1 MSTSNLDHPSGESL
15 DAASTYL
22 PDVELLT
29 RMANEMFSAL
39 PNATPAAG
47 VPSSAA
53 AASTVTSA
61 PALEVP
67 SFPADHPRAGSSVY
81 ASAIPLPFEDELNT
95 LFSSAKESYSAVS
108 GIAQTGAPSAGALA
122 AAPLP
127 APEISALSA
136 DHFNLATSPIPSA
149 IPLPFEEELRAL
161 FTPAQKA
168 TLAHAAIPANSGQA
182 SSFYFLDSIASPT
195 ASTPLP
201 AYAAAH
207 PPFDVNAI
215 RRDFPILKELVHGRP
230 LIWLDNAATTQKP
243 QSVIDRL
250 SYFYQHENSNIH
262 RAAHELAARATD
274 AYEDARKKVR
284 HFLNAPSVDEIVFVR
299 GTTEGINLVA
309 QSWGRQHINE
319 GDEIVI
325 SWLEH
330 HANIVPWQQ
339 LCTEKGAKLR
349 IAPVDDHG
357 QIVLD
362 EYQKLLNSRTKL
374 VAFSQVSNALGTITP
389 AQQMIAM
396 AHRVGARVLLD
407 GAQSVS
413 HMRVDVQQL
422 DCDWFVFSG
431 HKVFAPTGI
440 GALFGK
446 LELLNSM
453 PPWQGGGNM
462 IQDVTFEKTIYHAAP
477 ARFEAGTGN
486 IADAVGLGAAIDYV
500 QRIGLENISRYE
512 HQLLVYATRGLST
525 IPGLRLIGTA
535 AEKAGVL
542 SFVLKGFSSEEVG
555 AALNREG
562 IAVRSG
568 HHCAQPI
575 LRRFGLETTVRPS
588 LALYNTCADV
598 DFLVAAL
605 RRIQSGRTSF

>member
-1 MSTSNLDHPSGESL
+1 MR
-15 DAASTYL
+15 
-22 PDVELLT
+22 V
-29 RMANEMFSAL
+29 
-39 PNATPAAG
+39 
-47 VPSSAA
+47 
-53 AASTVTSA
+53 
-61 PALEVP
+61 
-67 SFPADHPRAGSSVY
+67 
-81 ASAIPLPFEDELNT
+81 
-95 LFSSAKESYSAVS
+95 
-108 GIAQTGAPSAGALA
+108 
-122 AAPLP
+122 
-127 APEISALSA
+127 
-136 DHFNLATSPIPSA
+136 
-149 IPLPFEEELRAL
+149 
-161 FTPAQKA
+161 
-168 TLAHAAIPANSGQA
+168 
-182 SSFYFLDSIASPT
+182 
-195 ASTPLP
+195 
-201 AYAAAH
+201 
-207 PPFDVNAI
+207 
-215 RRDFPILKELVHGRP
+215 
-230 LIWLDNAATTQKP
+230 
-243 QSVIDRL
+243 
-250 SYFYQHENSNIH
+250 
-262 RAAHELAARATD
+262 
-274 AYEDARKKVR
+274 
-284 HFLNAPSVDEIVFVR
+284 
-299 GTTEGINLVA
+299 
-309 QSWGRQHINE
+309 
-319 GDEIVI
+319 
-325 SWLEH
+325 
-330 HANIVPWQQ
+330 
-339 LCTEKGAKLR
+339 
-349 IAPVDDHG
+349 APVDDHG
-357 QIVLD
+357 QILLD

-422 DCDWFVFSG
+422 DCDWFVFSA

-446 LELLNSM
+446 LELLNAM

-512 HQLLVYATRGLST
+512 HQLLVYATRGLSS

-535 AEKAGVL
+535 PEKAGVL

-588 LALYNTCADV
+588 LALYNTCADI

-605 RRIQSGRTSF
+605 RRIQSGRPGF